1 MHPAAGW
8 IGGMNVENPAT
19 ASGLKSKIVA
29 SHGGIGTNGDIKGYK
44 TTLDS
49 LHKRLGTIH
58 F

>member
-29 SHGGIGTNGDIKGYK
+29 THGG
-44 TTLDS
+44 
-49 LHKRLGTIH
+49 LGTSGVIKRIQNNNCRRGSKGH
-58 F
+58 